1 MVLNVNLFRKIKQK
15 GAFDA
20 DFLSSSTAGCGM
32 TTRRY
37 IVQPIS
43 KLLLPQ
49 WGCTARTL
57 LVVRWQKH
65 AHCSSVAYPGNQR
78 EPGHAPKG
86 FRRHGHNEQC
96 LHRR

>member
-1 MVLNVNLFRKIKQK
+1 MVLNVNLFPKIKQK

-43 KLLLPQ
+43 HFCFHNGVALHGLCWLS
-49 WGCTARTL
+49 GGRSTHT
-57 LVVRWQKH
+57 VV
-65 AHCSSVAYPGNQR
+65 A
-78 EPGHAPKG
+78 
-86 FRRHGHNEQC
+86 
-96 LHRR
+96 